1 MLLVLV
7 MLMLVIAIARVVVVV
22 VVVEVEVEVAVA
34 MLELGVVSGRAP
46 KAALLCRVALRAR
59 NTGCGSRRR
68 TASRRDPVAQSH
80 CKVVDPPRSRLRR

>member
-7 MLMLVIAIARVVVVV
+7 VLMLVIAIATVVV

-46 KAALLCRVALRAR
+46 KAALLCRVALRAW

-80 CKVVDPPRSRLRR
+80 CKAVDPPRSRLRR